1 MCYIFEKQRVQGYQI
16 WPHPYRI
23 FVPSPP
29 SSPSPLHPF
38 CTLCPHRPHIP
49 HRPLCPLRTHRP
61 HIFPFVPFWIFA
73 TSSSLPLR
81 PFRPLQ
87 NFEKVWKFLGFQN
100 LKKFH
105 NWVRHAK
112 CTLSVVQ
119 IGATFLT
126 MSVPLMVATP
136 IFGWL
141 ILSIPPV
148 ALTLTGYTSVIG
160 ALMLVG
166 PPAYLPIS
174 PSYLLT
180 EVGLGVL
187 GIETAAICT
196 SNFAQVQQANED
208 LSELGRRGPPQN
220 GDQWG
225 SLTSKSVGWG
235 RRPQLSV

>member
-1 MCYIFEKQRVQGYQI
+1 
-16 WPHPYRI
+16 
-23 FVPSPP
+23 
-29 SSPSPLHPF
+29 
-38 CTLCPHRPHIP
+38 
-49 HRPLCPLRTHRP
+49 
-61 HIFPFVPFWIFA
+61 
-73 TSSSLPLR
+73 
-81 PFRPLQ
+81 
-87 NFEKVWKFLGFQN
+87 
-100 LKKFH
+100 
-105 NWVRHAK
+105 
-112 CTLSVVQ
+112 
-119 IGATFLT
+119 

-180 EVGLGVL
+180 EVGVGVL

-225 SLTSKSVGWG
+225 SLTSKSVG
-235 RRPQLSV
+235 